1 MRRRIGD
8 HASARQL
15 DHCPLSVDEHEETVT
30 MSILPL
36 GIQASLPRK
45 PRDFLILGF
54 LILCLIFFL
63 MPIYVMVV
71 TGLKE
76 ATSVSLSTMW
86 NLPSRLSGGGFMEAF
101 QRLRPNMGNSLMIAI
116 PATILSACWGSVN
129 GYLFAKWKF
138 RGSNVLFALL
148 VFGMFIPY
156 QSILIP
162 LIQFLEILKIYG
174 TIPGLVVVHV
184 IYGLPI
190 VSLIF
195 RNYFTNI
202 PDEMI
207 EAARIDGAGLVRIF
221 TNIMLPLSLP
231 AFVVVSIFQFTNIWN
246 DFLFGVTIL
255 PNPQSQPVTVALN
268 NLSGSFSVDWN
279 VVMAGAITAA
289 LPTALVYIFLGRFF
303 IRGLL
308 AGSVKG

>member
-1 MRRRIGD
+1 
-8 HASARQL
+8 
-15 DHCPLSVDEHEETVT
+15 
-30 MSILPL
+30 MSIFPS
-36 GIQASLPRK
+36 GIRAELPRK
-45 PRDFLILGF
+45 FRDYLILGF
-54 LILCLIFFL
+54 LILCLLFFL
-63 MPIYVMVV
+63 MPFYVMIVN
-71 TGLKE
+71 GLKE
-76 ATSVSLSTMW
+76 ATSVSVSTMW
-86 NLPSRLSGGGFMEAF
+86 NLPTQLSGGGFREAF
-101 QRLRPNMGNSLMIAI
+101 QRLGPSMGNSLLIAI
-116 PATILSACWGSVN
+116 PATIISACWGSIN
-129 GYLFAKWKF
+129 GYLFSKWKF

-162 LIQFLEILKIYG
+162 LIQFLEMIRLYG
-174 TIPGLVVVHV
+174 TIPGLVAVHV

-190 VSLIF
+190 VTLIF

-202 PDEMI
+202 PDEMV

-221 TNIMLPLSLP
+221 TNVMLPLSLP
-231 AFVVVSIFQFTNIWN
+231 AFVVVCIFQFTNIWN

-255 PNPQSQPVTVALN
+255 TNPQAQPVTVALN
-268 NLSGSFSVDWN
+268 NLQGSYSVDWN